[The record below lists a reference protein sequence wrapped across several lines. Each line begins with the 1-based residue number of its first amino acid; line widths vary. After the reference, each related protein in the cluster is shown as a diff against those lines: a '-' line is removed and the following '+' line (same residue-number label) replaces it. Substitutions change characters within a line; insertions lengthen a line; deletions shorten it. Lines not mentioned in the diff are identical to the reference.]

1 MKNIKYIFICLFVVS
16 ITQAQ
21 IIKPLSCYQTD
32 TQNRF
37 PTSNIPLSQRVYY
50 KDVNN
55 YFTSF
60 VGSWKHVE
68 GNKTFIVTL
77 YKRNMEHRYENDYI
91 IYYIDRI
98 YGHYKLV
105 ENYGLPNETEIYNSQ
120 DFTGDRPFEIFAYSP
135 STTATNLECT
145 IYDVVDSNF
154 PDKYFEG
161 DLILTINS
169 GTSPLTAQWVV
180 TPIIDKWYVEGQRT
194 SFVIPTNITL
204 TKM

>member
-1 MKNIKYIFICLFVVS
+1 MKNIKYILICLFVVS
-16 ITQAQ
+16 IAHAQ
-21 IIKPLSCYQTD
+21 INKPLSSYETD

-37 PTSNIPLSQRVYY
+37 PTSNIPFSQRVYY
-50 KDVNN
+50 EDVNN
-55 YFTSF
+55 YFISF
-60 VGSWKHVE
+60 VGSWKHIE

-77 YKRNMEHRYENDYI
+77 YKQAMRPADFNDFTT
-91 IYYIDRI
+91 YYMDEIFG
-98 YGHYKLV
+98 YYKLV
-105 ENYGLPNETEIYNSQ
+105 ENYGLPSETIIYNSQ
-120 DFTGDRPFEIFAYSP
+120 DFIGDRPFEIFSYAP

-154 PDKYFEG
+154 PDKYLDG
-161 DLILTINS
+161 DLKFTINY
-169 GTSPLTAQWVV
+169 GTSPLTAQWIV